1 MAPKGSLITTKPV
14 KRTCGK
20 VGEANIRAR
29 EIIKL
34 ACRIIDRRATDLM
47 LVLTLPRVNSARD
60 GVSVYA
66 IDNLLALL
74 MTSRRR
80 RKF

>member
-1 MAPKGSLITTKPV
+1 
-14 KRTCGK
+14 
-20 VGEANIRAR
+20 
-29 EIIKL
+29 
-34 ACRIIDRRATDLM
+34 M